1 MGTAPRGGNSA
12 GDSIAPGASP
22 DYWFPHEAWEASDSL
37 EGFTTGFLAPTSILE
52 ASGCLDARLYVATA
66 A

>member
-22 DYWFPHEAWEASDSL
+22 ACWFPHELWEANDSL
-37 EGFTTGFLAPTSILE
+37 EGFTTGFLAPTSIE